1 MGILDWLREFNP
13 IRVYNNVTI
22 EQACGSRSVSY
33 IEGDR
38 HIPLHAD
45 PNAVRLLKQAE
56 ITPELETII
65 NEASTASLKSLEP
78 SLNLLSDSTQQ
89 EVVIATVL
97 NASLDAIRNE

>member
-1 MGILDWLREFNP
+1 
-13 IRVYNNVTI
+13 
-22 EQACGSRSVSY
+22 
-33 IEGDR
+33 
-38 HIPLHAD
+38 LHAD

-56 ITPELETII
+56 ITPELETRI